1 MSLALQAIEISM
13 KKPNVWGS
21 FKGLPSA
28 FGEAARAALAMGPAA
43 Q

>member
-1 MSLALQAIEISM
+1 VSLALQALELRL
-13 KKPNVWGS
+13 KKPDVRSS
-21 FKGLPSA
+21 FKGLPLA